1 MDPLEAYE
9 LFLEQRAKAQEE
21 IKNHIK
27 NGTVVIIDRYCGS
40 GIAYGTAYG
49 LDINCCKA
57 MESKILKPDL
67 TLFFSI
73 PVRVAII
80 RAGFGLEKFETVKY
94 QREVLLVH
102 SQIQHMGNSRR
113 HQKKITDEVRWHVLN
128 FL

>member
-1 MDPLEAYE
+1 M
-9 LFLEQRAKAQEE
+9 
-21 IKNHIK
+21 
-27 NGTVVIIDRYCGS
+27 VDRYCAS
-40 GIAYGTAYG
+40 GVAYG

-94 QREVLLVH
+94 QREVLLVYH
-102 SQIQHMGNSRR
+102 QIRDCTWVTMDATKSKQ
-113 HQKKITDEVRWHVLN
+113 KITDEVRWHVLN
-128 FL
+128 FLSTQSAGMNPLSSD